1 MKFEIDIPPN
11 CGECVFCQEFIYC
24 GLLYGEPLYPNIKE
38 ETDYDHR
45 AKFCPFDSKEK
56 WDEMHE
62 GVKIDEDY
70 IRLRDLTRKQK
81 RELNRLVRKQRRE
94 ARQK

>member
-11 CGECVFCQEFIYC
+11 CGECVFSQEFIYC
-24 GLLYGEPLYPNIKE
+24 GLLCGEPIYPFGLE
-38 ETDYDHR
+38 ECDYDHR

-62 GVKIDEDY
+62 GVKIEEDY
-70 IRLRDLTRKQK
+70 IRLRDLTRTQK